1 MRWSIITLWL
11 IAIHAYAQ
19 SPTQEEMLDQLADE
33 LLTTADGDVS
43 YEELYETLTHL
54 LANPIDVNAV
64 TPEQM
69 RAIQLLSEKEIHAFF
84 SYRESNGP
92 LLDVLELQAIPEWS
106 ETTLRHVLPFVRV
119 RDPSSRV
126 DKGLVRRIRGNANSY
141 LVLRYER
148 TLEQKLGYSQRATA
162 AQRYAGNP
170 DKYYFRF
177 RSTRPGDFSIGLTA
191 EKDPGE
197 VIEWNPGVQYAFDF
211 LSGHLQL
218 MNKGRLENL
227 VIGDYQ
233 VQFGQ
238 GLQLGSVFGLGKTS
252 QTITG
257 VRRSNLGILPYMS
270 AGESYFLR
278 GISATIRLS
287 PVLRVHLLASR
298 KSLDAGTDSVGSE
311 VISLN
316 RSGLHRTIRERATRG
331 TIVDQDLGAALQ
343 YRKGQMDVGILVT
356 EKQYSKNLESATTVY
371 NQYSFRG
378 QRYLNAG
385 AWLNATW
392 GNVTFFSEAAQ
403 TIGYGRAITVGLL
416 GNLTSQLEMSW
427 LYRSFDRDYY
437 SDYANAV
444 AESSSPQNEQ
454 GFYWGARYSF
464 SRKLIL
470 GGYADVFRF
479 PWLRYRIYRPS
490 EGSEWLL
497 RIEYAPSKAMAF
509 FAQVREESKSRNSSA
524 EGPVYRVLPGIRRQG
539 WIGGNLALTPAF
551 SLKSRL
557 QGSQYEMDGKTTSG
571 VALIQDVVWKKGRWS
586 IAGRYAL
593 FDTQDYDNRQYVYEK
608 DVWMATSLP
617 AYDGTGI
624 RNYILVQFTIN
635 GHIDVWARWGRTWY
649 ANREVIG
656 SGGDEIAGNVRNDIK
671 FQVRIRP

>member
-1 MRWSIITLWL
+1 
-11 IAIHAYAQ
+11 
-19 SPTQEEMLDQLADE
+19 
-33 LLTTADGDVS
+33 
-43 YEELYETLTHL
+43 
-54 LANPIDVNAV
+54 
-64 TPEQM
+64 
-69 RAIQLLSEKEIHAFF
+69 
-84 SYRESNGP
+84 
-92 LLDVLELQAIPEWS
+92 
-106 ETTLRHVLPFVRV
+106 
-119 RDPSSRV
+119 
-126 DKGLVRRIRGNANSY
+126 
-141 LVLRYER
+141 
-148 TLEQKLGYSQRATA
+148 
-162 AQRYAGNP
+162 
-170 DKYYFRF
+170 
-177 RSTRPGDFSIGLTA
+177 
-191 EKDPGE
+191 
-197 VIEWNPGVQYAFDF
+197 
-211 LSGHLQL
+211 
-218 MNKGRLENL
+218 
-227 VIGDYQ
+227 
-233 VQFGQ
+233 
-238 GLQLGSVFGLGKTS
+238 
-252 QTITG
+252 
-257 VRRSNLGILPYMS
+257 
-270 AGESYFLR
+270 
-278 GISATIRLS
+278 
-287 PVLRVHLLASR
+287 
-298 KSLDAGTDSVGSE
+298 
-311 VISLN
+311 
-316 RSGLHRTIRERATRG
+316 
-331 TIVDQDLGAALQ
+331 
-343 YRKGQMDVGILVT
+343 MDVGILVT

-427 LYRSFDRDYY
+427 LYRSLDRDYY

-524 EGPVYRVLPGIRRQG
+524 EGPVYRVLPAIRRQG

-593 FDTQDYDNRQYVYEK
+593 FDTRDYDNRQYVYEK

-656 SGGDEIAGNVRNDIK
+656 SGGEEIAGNVRNDIK